1 VSPIQDGLKMVS
13 LIQFYEYLQAG
24 VQQKVANMALI
35 RSVWQTVR
43 GMSLL
48 VMLAGIFTVVLLV
61 SCLAR
66 LMYGNGVTEVAGR
79 LRLGS

>member
-1 VSPIQDGLKMVS
+1 
-13 LIQFYEYLQAG
+13 
-24 VQQKVANMALI
+24 MALI
-35 RSVWQTVR
+35 RRIWQTVR